1 MPASYVLAG
10 VFANHA
16 GPGAPG
22 GARDIVGE
30 DWVMTDI
37 SGADAPAAQTG
48 AVPQSLAPEQWIRCS
63 ADPSDQD

>member
-1 MPASYVLAG
+1 MAASYVLAR
-10 VFANHA
+10 VFASHA
-16 GPGAPG
+16 GTPG

-48 AVPQSLAPEQWIRCS
+48 AVPQSLAHEQWTRS
-63 ADPSDQD
+63 PADLSDQD